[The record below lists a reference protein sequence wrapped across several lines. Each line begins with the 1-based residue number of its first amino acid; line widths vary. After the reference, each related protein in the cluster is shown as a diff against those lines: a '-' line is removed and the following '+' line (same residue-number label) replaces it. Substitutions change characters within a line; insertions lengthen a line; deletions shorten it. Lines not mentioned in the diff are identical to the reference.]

1 MQISLIMITNL
12 RILFVITVIM
22 RISPV
27 RGSNV
32 QISPVTNHN
41 TLKINICHIGQDTSL
56 SVSVF
61 GKDSG

>member
-12 RILFVITVIM
+12 RILFVITVM

-56 SVSVF
+56 SISVF

>member
-32 QISPVTNHN
+32 QILPVTNHN
-41 TLKINICHIGQDTSL
+41 TLKINIYVI
-56 SVSVF
+56 
-61 GKDSG
+61 